1 MLLFDLLVF
10 DANESN
16 RQAPGDTPMLQT
28 NRQAAEEQRTL
39 SSLAAGNTPMLQTH
53 IPFSRLVFNLGGRKM
68 RAYWSADGKRPMVV
82 VVHFISIINNKYDG
96 DKYAKTVL
104 WKYKISCTRVDGY
117 DVMDIA
123 EIKALLHTLP
133 HTPQVIAKANALR
146 YRSYIDAI
154 LTAFENGNASMIED
168 LGENGTWPAD
178 TPQTFTP
185 PMQVRLLV

>member
-1 MLLFDLLVF
+1 M
-10 DANESN
+10 ACA
-16 RQAPGDTPMLQT
+16 R
-28 NRQAAEEQRTL
+28 
-39 SSLAAGNTPMLQTH
+39 SSLL
-53 IPFSRLVFNLGGRKM
+53 SL
-68 RAYWSADGKRPMVV
+68 
-82 VVHFISIINNKYDG
+82 
-96 DKYAKTVL
+96 
-104 WKYKISCTRVDGY
+104 
-117 DVMDIA
+117 MDIA

-185 PMQVRLLV
+185 PRQVRLLV